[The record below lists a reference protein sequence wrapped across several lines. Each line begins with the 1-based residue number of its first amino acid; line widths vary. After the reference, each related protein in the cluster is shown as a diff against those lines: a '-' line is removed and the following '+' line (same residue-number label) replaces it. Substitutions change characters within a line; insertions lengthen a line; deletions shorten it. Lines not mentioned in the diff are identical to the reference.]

1 MIMYL
6 LSCLVHDSDVPL
18 QVMYISIHRHDG
30 GNFFPG
36 TGAPEETGAG
46 AGVGTNANIAWS
58 VGGSCT
64 LVAVLMTLTQLMD
77 TIMILCRGLC
87 VDRKDFPVTSWYSR
101 SASDNPLADAE
112 YLAAMRAIVLPLIK
126 AFRLV
131 LITRSTYSY
140 SSQTFH
146 DPGVSWLRRRP
157 RPRAHPG
164 RLQRLSRLLWLPH
177 LLPSQPGV
185 CFLFQADP
193 SISEKSAT
201 TFPG

>member
-46 AGVGTNANIAWS
+46 PGVGTNANIAWS
-58 VGGSCT
+58 VARSCT
-64 LVAVLMTLTQLMD
+64 LVAVGMTLTQLMD
-77 TIMILCRGLC
+77 TSMILCRGLC
-87 VDRKDFPVTSWYSR
+87 VDRKDFPVTRWYSR

-131 LITRSTYSY
+131 DHLIN
-140 SSQTFH
+140 
-146 DPGVSWLRRRP
+146 L
-157 RPRAHPG
+157 
-164 RLQRLSRLLWLPH
+164 
-177 LLPSQPGV
+177 
-185 CFLFQADP
+185 FLFLPDLP
-193 SISEKSAT
+193 
-201 TFPG
+201 

>member
-6 LSCLVHDSDVPL
+6 LSCLVHDSDVPV

-46 AGVGTNANIAWS
+46 PGVGTNANIAWS
-58 VGGSCT
+58 VVRSCT
-64 LVAVLMTLTQLMD
+64 SVAVLMRLTQSID
-77 TIMILCRGLC
+77 TSMILCRGFC
-87 VDRKDFPVTSWYSR
+87 VDRKDFPVTRWFPR

-131 LITRSTYSY
+131 T
-140 SSQTFH
+140 
-146 DPGVSWLRRRP
+146 
-157 RPRAHPG
+157 
-164 RLQRLSRLLWLPH
+164 
-177 LLPSQPGV
+177 
-185 CFLFQADP
+185 
-193 SISEKSAT
+193 
-201 TFPG
+201 

>member
-46 AGVGTNANIAWS
+46 PGVGTNANIAWS
-58 VGGSCT
+58 VVRSCI
-64 LVAVLMTLTQLMD
+64 LLMAVLMTLTQLMD
-77 TIMILCRGLC
+77 TSMILCRGLC
-87 VDRKDFPVTSWYSR
+87 VDRKYFPVTRYSR

-131 LITRSTYSY
+131 S
-140 SSQTFH
+140 
-146 DPGVSWLRRRP
+146 
-157 RPRAHPG
+157 
-164 RLQRLSRLLWLPH
+164 H
-177 LLPSQPGV
+177 LMNL
-185 CFLFQADP
+185 FLFLPDLP
-193 SISEKSAT
+193 
-201 TFPG
+201 